1 VIIPAPTST
10 QSRRSSGAPISNID
24 SVIVNSLSDQ
34 RLARSGGPAWLP
46 PLPCGGDLAV
56 DPPDQIPA
64 GNVSNE
70 QIQRIGGLVQATV
83 PEVMGWQRALIDQAR
98 LGAGPGALVVPA
110 AVELPVAP
118 KLAAVDWLVQVGL
131 DPLPRRPAMGLH
143 VVARNLV
150 RDSLVAEAG
159 NQPIEH
165 GRRVVG
171 GDCVPDPFVVE
182 VGPDVVDQR
191 RVTGEA
197 AHLIDQANRVVED
210 CRVDLRTLTDSGLVG

>member
-1 VIIPAPTST
+1 
-10 QSRRSSGAPISNID
+10 
-24 SVIVNSLSDQ
+24 
-34 RLARSGGPAWLP
+34 
-46 PLPCGGDLAV
+46 
-56 DPPDQIPA
+56 
-64 GNVSNE
+64 
-70 QIQRIGGLVQATV
+70 
-83 PEVMGWQRALIDQAR
+83 MGWQRALIDQAR